1 VKPAPAHNRSTSDA
15 AAGGWH
21 ELEVA
26 NPSFFVE
33 KLGAECSDLQGLRE
47 LTVNGVE
54 AIAALGAGA
63 TGRVLWDLDWA
74 RLDAGGG
81 RRRKL
86 SVVDTGIGMTPEQ
99 MRYFINHLTA
109 TSHAQGHTG
118 NYGVGA
124 KVAAGSRNPHGLE
137 YRSWHQGRGALVRF
151 KRHRDGRWGLEPQR
165 WPNGDT
171 DYWRPLHDGDKP
183 WLLRGLPHGTQ
194 VVLLGDRDNAD
205 TTRAPASVTEARSHW
220 ISRYLTTRFLRVP
233 PSIEL
238 LVRESNRM
246 TGSIPDGG
254 HLQRIHGHQ
263 HHLQQRAID
272 TGTLELS
279 DARVHWWMLDDDH
292 RGRRHESHLW
302 ISSGHAGAVFDGEL
316 YDVLPQTRG
325 GYQRLQD
332 FGIRFG
338 YERVVLYIQPHADND
353 QLETNT
359 ARTQLLLHHEPLPWA
374 RWAEEFRAAMPE
386 QIRQLQER
394 VAGTDNTPRA
404 EAIRSRLAAH
414 LPLYHIS
421 RYRAPRLSL
430 PAAPGGTGTPVTGEG
445 VPEQRSGT
453 TAADHAHV
461 GANAPP
467 DAEQGPSDPAAQ
479 PETSVDTV
487 LGVPVDPVPAEAK
500 IAAQLPDVVWVS
512 LRDGTRAPGD
522 LEDQAARYHLDRHE
536 LTVNADFRVF
546 TDMTSRWLRHYRG
559 IPGARSII
567 ETLVREWFE
576 QALVEVVLSVRGAQ
590 WSDEQVAALLS
601 PESLTS
607 ATLPRQL
614 LDAAMRK
621 RLAQKLGR

>member
-1 VKPAPAHNRSTSDA
+1 VKPAPARTRNTGE

-47 LTVNGVE
+47 LTVNGLE
-54 AIAALGAGA
+54 AIAALGADA
-63 TGRVLWDLDWA
+63 TGRVLWDLDWS
-74 RLDAGGG
+74 RLDATGG
-81 RRRKL
+81 RQRKL

-99 MRYFINHLTA
+99 MRYFINHLAA
-109 TSHAQGHTG
+109 TSHAQGRTG

-137 YRSWHQGRGALVRF
+137 YRSWHQGRGSLVRF
-151 KRHRDGRWGLEPQR
+151 KRHRDGRWGLEPQP
-165 WPNGDT
+165 WPDGQT
-171 DYWRPLHDGDKP
+171 DYWRPLDDGDKP
-183 WLLRGLPHGTQ
+183 WLLRGSAHGTQ
-194 VVLLGDRDNAD
+194 VVLLGNRDTAD
-205 TTRAPASVTEARSHW
+205 TTQAPASVTEARSHW
-220 ISRYLTTRFLRVP
+220 ISRYLTTRFLRLP
-233 PSIEL
+233 ASIEL
-238 LVRESNRM
+238 LVREGHRN
-246 TGSIPDGG
+246 GSLRDAG

-272 TGTLELS
+272 AGTLELS
-279 DARVHWWMLDDDH
+279 DARVHWWMLDDDQ
-292 RGRRHESHLW
+292 RGRRRESHLW
-302 ISSGHAGAVFDGEL
+302 ISGGHAAALFDSEL
-316 YDVLPQTRG
+316 YDFLPQTRG

-338 YERVVLYIQPHADND
+338 YERVVLYIRPHADD
-353 QLETNT
+353 ERLETNT
-359 ARTQLLLHHEPLPWA
+359 ARTQLLLDHEPLPWA
-374 RWAEEFRAAMPE
+374 RWAEEFRATMPE

-394 VAGTDNTPRA
+394 VAGVDSTPRA

-421 RYRAPRLSL
+421 RYRAPRLSQP
-430 PAAPGGTGTPVTGEG
+430 PALGGTGTPPTGE
-445 VPEQRSGT
+445 PAPAQLPGT
-453 TAADHAHV
+453 SAAEHARNR
-461 GANAPP
+461 ANAPP
-467 DAEQGPSDPAAQ
+467 DADQPPADPAAQ
-479 PETSVDTV
+479 PETSADAE
-487 LGVPVDPVPAEAK
+487 LGAPVDRELAETK

-536 LTVNADFRVF
+536 LTINADFRVF
-546 TDMTSRWLRHYRG
+546 TDMTARWVRQYRG
-559 IPGARSII
+559 IPGARTII

-576 QALVEVVLSVRGAQ
+576 QALVEVVLSVRGAR

-601 PESLTS
+601 PESLAS